1 MTTQSYFV
9 TGTDTGVG
17 KTLIA
22 SALVYQFAQA
32 GYQSLGMKPIAAGFD
47 FKDGEHQNE
56 DVIALMA
63 ASQVKAPLDLVNPY
77 RFLPPIAPHIAANL
91 VSETIA
97 IDKIRLAYEQLT
109 SLANVVIVEG
119 AGGFCVPLNDNQ
131 TSADLVE
138 ALNIPVILVVG
149 MRLGCLNHALLT
161 QQAILSRGLK
171 LAGWVANIIDPDMPY
186 LNENIQSLKTRIHT
200 PCLGVV
206 PWLPMESEKQT
217 DFKVAA
223 GLLTL
228 PPTTA

>member
-1 MTTQSYFV
+1 MTVQSYFV

-32 GYQSLGMKPIAAGFD
+32 GYQSVGMKPIAAGFEV
-47 FKDGEHQNE
+47 KDGEYQNE

-63 ASQVKAPLDLVNPY
+63 ASQLKAPLDLVNPY

-97 IDKIRLAYEQLT
+97 VDKIRLAYEQLT

-119 AGGFCVPLNDNQ
+119 AGGFYVPLNAHQ
-131 TSADLVE
+131 TSADLVQ

-161 QQAILSRGLK
+161 QQAILSSGLK
-171 LAGWVANIIDPDMPY
+171 LAGWVANVIDPDMPY
-186 LNENIQSLKTRIHT
+186 LNENIQSLKTRIHA

-206 PWLPMESEKQT
+206 PWLPMESKQPA
-217 DFKVAA
+217 DFKIAA

-228 PPTTA
+228 PTTTA

>member
-47 FKDGEHQNE
+47 FIDGEHQNE
-56 DVIALMA
+56 DVIALLA

-91 VSETIA
+91 VLETIA

-119 AGGFCVPLNDNQ
+119 AGGFCVPLNDDQ

-186 LNENIQSLKTRIHT
+186 LNENIQSLKTRIHA

-206 PWLPMESEKQT
+206 PWENGANGAYFKQVTLQLP
-217 DFKVAA
+217 A
-223 GLLTL
+223 
-228 PPTTA
+228 